1 MGNGPLGGNT
11 NPGIS
16 DGGTLARML
25 NLPPGTLSFSMP
37 SWAEVEN
44 RARHAAHKL
53 VNAVSTTDT
62 STAIGQ
68 LLGQQSFTAGIVYG
82 MCANL
87 AGSVWQLAK
96 LFKTLAL
103 AEYWDTKHAGTF
115 WERAAHSFSFGPMGP
130 SMMDGLSAVASFWP
144 GLDDQARRAHDD
156 REALKQLVI
165 YSFEHP
171 GEVFGKIGATEK
183 RKYEEFKA
191 FLARHTMSGDFHAG
205 ALFGELLFDILLLID
220 GVTAIAKI
228 AAKIPGLLRLLP
240 ELEELAPALRAALR
254 KPEVPK
260 AGEFAEGPKPQAVEA
275 KPSAAG
281 DAAADAAPAKPD
293 PTKMTTSEK
302 GVYGEAMSDQYMDG
316 KGFEK
321 MNGDLVQV
329 GDKPLGQGIDG
340 VWKNGSPPPEYVIT
354 ESKYGTSQLS
364 TLKDGT
370 KQMSDKWVSDRL
382 DNAVGEE
389 AADDIRYA
397 SSRGQVEKWL
407 LQVDSSGNVTKSIIP
422 PG

>member
-1 MGNGPLGGNT
+1 
-11 NPGIS
+11 
-16 DGGTLARML
+16 ML
-25 NLPPGTLSFSMP
+25 PN
-37 SWAEVEN
+37 
-44 RARHAAHKL
+44 
-53 VNAVSTTDT
+53 
-62 STAIGQ
+62 
-68 LLGQQSFTAGIVYG
+68 
-82 MCANL
+82 
-87 AGSVWQLAK
+87 SVRK
-96 LFKTLAL
+96 FAL
-103 AEYWDTKHAGTF
+103 AAAATLGVMAAAPDAAQAACGT
-115 WERAAHSFSFGPMGP
+115 GTPY
-130 SMMDGLSAVASFWP
+130 L
-144 GLDDQARRAHDD
+144 
-156 REALKQLVI
+156 I
-165 YSFEHP
+165 NYSFHMD
-171 GEVFGKIGATEK
+171 
-183 RKYEEFKA
+183 Y
-191 FLARHTMSGDFHAG
+191 
-205 ALFGELLFDILLLID
+205 

-354 ESKYGTSQLS
+354 ESKYGSSQLS

-397 SSRGQVEKWL
+397 SSRGQVQKWL
-407 LQVDSSGNVTKSIIP
+407 LQVDSNGNVTKSIIP